1 MSVGG
6 CAGTSGATAGTGRVQ
21 EEEAPIRPLLSL
33 PLGRS
38 LLTNVRRGK
47 GRRRRRGRRR
57 KRGERERDNT
67 SPSL

>member
-6 CAGTSGATAGTGRVQ
+6 CAGTSGAVAGTGRVQ
-21 EEEAPIRPLLSL
+21 EEEAPIRPLLPL

-47 GRRRRRGRRR
+47 GRRRGRRR